1 MESGLIYAVYS
12 CWFCRWNSSV
22 WFSFGCC
29 AMCQMHGSQSLSLN
43 LCPALPRPRHD
54 CCSRVLMTQEFTRGT
69 KVVLTGAQGHP
80 AVVCGVGCVHFPVRG
95 YRSCVR
101 FQVVHGT
108 EKEEESLMGALFS
121 ILYLL
126 PSLGSFLL
134 ILLLKISLF
143 SSSGWHLLSAS
154 CLSFTVGCLERVD
167 IPTAFMSSLSV
178 TPQTPGPTVS
188 FCWSCSSEDDLC
200 LLITWLSHWF
210 SFFTLSFL

>member
-1 MESGLIYAVYS
+1 MEP
-12 CWFCRWNSSV
+12 N
-22 WFSFGCC
+22 
-29 AMCQMHGSQSLSLN
+29 LSPSMSAN
-43 LCPALPRPRHD
+43 LCPALPRPWHD

-80 AVVCGVGCVHFPVRG
+80 VVVCGMECVHFPVSG
-95 YRSCVR
+95 YSSCVR

-134 ILLLKISLF
+134 ILLLKIPLF

-154 CLSFTVGCLERVD
+154 CFSFVGCLDRVD
-167 IPTAFMSSLSV
+167 IPTVFTSSLSV
-178 TPQTPGPTVS
+178 TPQNLGLRSHSAEVA
-188 FCWSCSSEDDLC
+188 
-200 LLITWLSHWF
+200 LLKMTCAYS
-210 SFFTLSFL
+210 